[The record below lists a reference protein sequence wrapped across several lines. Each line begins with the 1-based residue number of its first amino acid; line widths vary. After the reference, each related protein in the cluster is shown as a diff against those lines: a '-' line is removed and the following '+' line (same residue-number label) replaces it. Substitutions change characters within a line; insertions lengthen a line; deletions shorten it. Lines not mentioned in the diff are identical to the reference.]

1 MSGTESVAGG
11 RTGIERIAAA
21 FERAKAEGRCALIP
35 YLSAGDPDRETSAAL
50 IRAAIDAGS
59 DIIEIGIP
67 YGDPLA
73 DGPTIAAAS
82 QRALEAGMT
91 VDGALA
97 LASDVALRHTERSE
111 QSERSRS
118 ADGTPVLMFT
128 YLNPIVQY
136 GAERFADALIAA
148 GAAGA
153 IVPDLPFEESA
164 TIRDAFAKRGLA
176 LPLLVAPTTPLERAI
191 AIGNASDGFLYLVS
205 RLGVTGAGRT
215 PDFSWIA
222 ERVSQLR
229 PRINGKPIAVG
240 FGIATPDHVR
250 EIGAL
255 ADGAI
260 IGSALIDSYS
270 GTRGKEAATRA
281 AVYLRSLGP
290 SIAETVA
297 EGRS

>member
-1 MSGTESVAGG
+1 MSG
-11 RTGIERIAAA
+11 IDRIADSFAK
-21 FERAKAEGRCALIP
+21 AKAEKRCALIP

-50 IRAAIDAGS
+50 IRAAIDAGV

-97 LASDVALRHTERSE
+97 LASDVARCHTERSE

-118 ADGTPVLMFT
+118 VDGTPVLMFT

-136 GAERFADALIAA
+136 GVERFADALVTA

-153 IVPDLPFEESA
+153 IIPDLPLEESA
-164 TIRDAFAKRGLA
+164 AMRDAFTARGLA

-205 RLGVTGAGRT
+205 RLGVTGAGRM
-215 PDFSWIA
+215 PDFAWIA

-229 PRINGKPIAVG
+229 SHLNEKPIAVG
-240 FGIATPDHVR
+240 FGIATPEHVR
-250 EIGAL
+250 EIARL

-260 IGSALIDSYS
+260 IGSALIDSYA

-281 AVYLRSLGP
+281 GTYLHSLG
-290 SIAETVA
+290 
-297 EGRS
+297 

>member
-1 MSGTESVAGG
+1 MSG
-11 RTGIERIAAA
+11 IDRIADSFAK
-21 FERAKAEGRCALIP
+21 AKAEKRCALIP

-50 IRAAIDAGS
+50 IRAAIDAGV

-97 LASDVALRHTERSE
+97 LASDVALCHTERSDPE
-111 QSERSRS
+111 LAEGERSRS

-136 GAERFADALIAA
+136 GVERFVDALVAA

-153 IVPDLPFEESA
+153 IIPDLPLEESV
-164 TIRDAFAKRGLA
+164 TIRGAFIARGLA

-205 RLGVTGAGRT
+205 RLGVTGAGRM
-215 PDFSWIA
+215 PDFAWIA

-229 PRINGKPIAVG
+229 PRLNGKPIAVG
-240 FGIATPDHVR
+240 FGIATPEHVR
-250 EIGAL
+250 EIARL

-260 IGSALIDSYS
+260 IGSALIDSYA
-270 GTRGKEAATRA
+270 GTRGAEAATRA
-281 AVYLRSLGP
+281 GAS
-290 SIAETVA
+290 T
-297 EGRS
+297 

>member
-1 MSGTESVAGG
+1 LTRAASQRGV
-11 RTGIERIAAA
+11 ERIAAA
-21 FERAKAEGRCALIP
+21 FARAKKDSRCALIP

-50 IRAAIDAGS
+50 IRAAIDAGV

-97 LASDVALRHTERSE
+97 LVREAT
-111 QSERSRS
+111 S
-118 ADGTPVLMFT
+118 AGAPPMLLFT

-136 GAERFADALIAA
+136 GVDRFSDALVGV

-153 IVPDLPFEESA
+153 IVPDLPLEESA
-164 TIRDAFAKRGLA
+164 ALRDAFAKRGLA
-176 LPLLVAPTTPLERAI
+176 LPLLVAPTTPLERAV
-191 AIGNASDGFLYLVS
+191 AIGKASDGFLYLVS

-215 PDFSWIA
+215 PDFPWIA
-222 ERVSQLR
+222 ERIAHLR
-229 PRINGKPIAVG
+229 GRIDGKAIAVG

-250 EIGAL
+250 QIAQH

-260 IGSALIDSYS
+260 IGSALIDSYA
-270 GTRGKEAATRA
+270 GTRGTEAASRA
-281 AVYLRSLGP
+281 SKYLRSLRP
-290 SIAETVA
+290 
-297 EGRS
+297 